1 MKLLTDR
8 QTSRRTDRHR
18 VKHNLLGGGSKKSEE
33 CTWMWWKQIAV
44 EATREHPF
52 FVCSK
57 GWSSCSPRR
66 TMSRY
71 QLQCKELVVGDCCLA
86 LSQVMPSTLTE
97 LPTAAAAVPSTTVPA
112 KRRSSSESGDGQ
124 FDAPLDYSTV
134 GTAST

>member
-1 MKLLTDR
+1 
-8 QTSRRTDRHR
+8 
-18 VKHNLLGGGSKKSEE
+18 
-33 CTWMWWKQIAV
+33 MWWKQIAV

-97 LPTAAAAVPSTTVPA
+97 LPTAAAGTAASSVVVPA